1 MIRAARPEEGERLRE
16 IAKAAKGYWGY
27 DPEQVEAWVSQGDFS
42 PAELERKEFFV
53 AERDGRAIAFS
64 SLIPLGE
71 VCVLDDLWV
80 DPEAIGTGVG
90 TTLFGHA
97 VTRARALGARMLE
110 WEADPNAVGFYE
122 RMGGRYLRDSEPS
135 EWGRILPVMGID
147 LRD

>member
-27 DPEQVEAWVSQGDFS
+27 DSEQVEAWVSEGDFS
-42 PAELERKEFFV
+42 PAGMERKEFFV

-90 TTLFGHA
+90 TTLFCHA
-97 VTRARALGARMLE
+97 VTRGRALGARMLE
-110 WEADPNAVGFYE
+110 WEAEPNAVGFYQ